1 MTPDDLSIVTTEL
14 KQFAATL
21 NLSDMQK
28 EQLKVFLTEK
38 YTKLQEFRQQNPN
51 ISKEELVQKIAS
63 MRSVGREQLVK
74 FLTPEQLTKWDAEV
88 AKAKEFFGQKIA
100 A

>member
-1 MTPDDLSIVTTEL
+1 MTPDDLSIVTAEL
-14 KQFAATL
+14 KQFATTL
-21 NLSDMQK
+21 NLSDTQK
-28 EQLKVFLTEK
+28 EQVKAFLTEK

-51 ISKEELVQKIAS
+51 ISKEELLQRMAS
-63 MRSVGREQLVK
+63 IRSTGREQLVK